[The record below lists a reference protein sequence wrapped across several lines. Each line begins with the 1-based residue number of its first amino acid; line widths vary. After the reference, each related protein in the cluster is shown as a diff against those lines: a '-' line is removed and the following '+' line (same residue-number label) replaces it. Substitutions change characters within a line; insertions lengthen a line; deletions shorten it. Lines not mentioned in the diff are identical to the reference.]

1 MALKGTLKD
10 FGIADILQLI
20 GQQQKTGVLYIQSKQ
35 EEVEVAFVDGNVVR
49 AQSKTRKSR
58 ELLGAML
65 VACGL
70 LTQAELDEALEIQK
84 RTLKRLG
91 DILVTEG
98 KLTAAQ
104 LREMTQL
111 QTSETIYKLFS
122 WKQGTYEFVQ
132 QDVEHD
138 PLQGAQV
145 RPESMLM
152 EGFRRIDEWPM
163 VRKRVPS
170 MNLSFERLKSLAPPP
185 LTPDASGDE
194 VDEALDA
201 ALDAGGD
208 TEPVPRSI
216 GRNERLVFKLA
227 EPDFTVQRL
236 CDLSR
241 LGEFETCKALYNLI
255 EAGYLKSVPPRKN
268 AVVAAP
274 AKRPSGGF
282 ELARKLR
289 EGALQTA
296 IGLLLVV
303 LFAVAARTL
312 GAAPAEQAAS
322 RLAAESGIADRVV
335 VLGQLARLMSA
346 LEQFRLEEGVY
357 PARLEQL
364 LDLHLVSEE
373 DLQRPFASR
382 YHYRPDGEAYV
393 LLPPLREGRDNL
405 ARSH

>member
-35 EEVEVAFVDGNVVR
+35 EEVEVSFVDGNVVR

-58 ELLGAML
+58 ELLGSML
-65 VACGL
+65 VSSGL
-70 LTQAELDEALEIQK
+70 LTQGELDETLEIQK

-91 DILVTEG
+91 DILVAEG
-98 KLTAAQ
+98 KVTSAQ

-138 PLQGAQV
+138 PAQGAQI

-170 MNLSFERLKSLAPPP
+170 LNVSFERLKHLAPPP
-185 LTPDASGDE
+185 LQPDANGDD
-194 VDEALDA
+194 VDAALDA
-201 ALDAGGD
+201 ALDAAGSA
-208 TEPVPRSI
+208 EPVPRSI
-216 GRNERLVFKLA
+216 QRNERLVYKLA
-227 EPDFTVQRL
+227 DPEITAQRL

-255 EAGYLKSVPPRKN
+255 EAGYVKSVMPRKGVSLD
-268 AVVAAP
+268 AGAP
-274 AKRPSGGF
+274 VLVSEFGQR
-282 ELARKLR
+282 LR
-289 EGALQTA
+289 EGAFQTA

-303 LFAVAARTL
+303 LFAVAARTF
-312 GAAPAEQAAS
+312 GAAPEQQS
-322 RLAAESGIADRVV
+322 DRRLPAQAGAADRVLV
-335 VLGQLARLMSA
+335 HGQLSRLMSA
-346 LEQFRLEEGVY
+346 LELYRLESDAY
-357 PARLEQL
+357 PATLEVLAEQRLL
-364 LDLHLVSEE
+364 SPE
-373 DLQRPFASR
+373 DLEYPFASR
-382 YHYRPDGEAYV
+382 YHYRPDGDTYV
-393 LLPPLREGRDNL
+393 LLPPLR
-405 ARSH
+405 

>member
-35 EEVEVAFVDGNVVR
+35 EEVEVAFVEGNVVR

-65 VACGL
+65 VASGL
-70 LTQAELDEALEIQK
+70 LTQTELDQTLEIQK

-98 KLTAAQ
+98 KLTSAQ

-170 MNLSFERLKSLAPPP
+170 MNLSFERLKPLAPPP
-185 LTPDASGDE
+185 LSPDASGED
-194 VDEALDA
+194 VDAALDA

-208 TEPVPRSI
+208 SEPVPRSI

-241 LGEFETCKALYNLI
+241 LGEFETCKALYNLL
-255 EAGYLKSVPPRKN
+255 EAGYLKSVAPGKHAP
-268 AVVAAP
+268 AVVAAE
-274 AKRPSGGF
+274 PSASRF
-282 ELARKLR
+282 EFARRLR

-303 LFAVAARTL
+303 LFAIAARTF
-312 GAAPAEQAAS
+312 GAAPHEQAAS
-322 RLAAESGIADRVV
+322 RLSAESGLADRVV
-335 VLGQLARLMSA
+335 VLSQMSRLMSA
-346 LEQFRLEEGVY
+346 LDQFRLEESVY
-357 PARLEQL
+357 PARLDQL
-364 LDLHLVSEE
+364 VERRLVTEDDLR
-373 DLQRPFASR
+373 RPFASR
-382 YHYRPDGEAYV
+382 YHYRPDGDAYV
-393 LLPPLREGRDNL
+393 LLPPLREPVDKVGRG
-405 ARSH
+405 R